1 METVRDFIFLG
12 SKITAYGDCS
22 HGIKRCLLL
31 GSKAM
36 TNLDGVLKS
45 GYITLPTKVC
55 LVKAMVFPVIMY
67 RCWMIKMAECWR
79 NDASKLVLDKTL
91 ESPLDCKE
99 IQPVNPKGNQS
110 WIFIRR
116 ADAEVP
122 ILWPPD
128 VKSQFIR
135 KDWCW
140 ARLKAG
146 GEGDDRGQDGW
157 MESLTRRI
165 WIWAS
170 SWRGWRTGKP
180 GMV

>member
-1 METVRDFIFLG
+1 MQRGTKEPLDESERGEWKIWLKTQHLKNEDHAIWSHHFIANRWGNNGNSDRLF
-12 SKITAYGDCS
+12 SWTPKITADGECS
-22 HGIKRCLLL
+22 HEYKRCLLL

-99 IQPVNPKGNQS
+99 IKLVNPKGS
-110 WIFIRR
+110 
-116 ADAEVP
+116 
-122 ILWPPD
+122 
-128 VKSQFIR
+128 
-135 KDWCW
+135 
-140 ARLKAG
+140 
-146 GEGDDRGQDGW
+146 
-157 MESLTRRI
+157 
-165 WIWAS
+165 
-170 SWRGWRTGKP
+170 
-180 GMV
+180 